1 MSKLI
6 DISKIGLDKKESLE
20 IAGFTSKAKER
31 YEMSPAKLDNLN
43 TMIGNVYKYF
53 KVFNE
58 SNAATISS
66 DIEPFRDLAILA
78 TTKFYTQNILDQICS
93 VQTSDSPY
101 GLITYV
107 DFEYADDHAPDGIV
121 TGDSIAKRSR
131 TYGDHGTE
139 QSVSRRIKTKIEQK
153 PITAGVRSIEAS
165 YTLESF
171 LALSSIQGQA
181 GARQFLDRTYLDVI
195 ANKLR
200 DEAEFAVVDS
210 MYSAVLPAHTFTF
223 TNDTTICEEEECQA
237 RRFLDKI
244 EEAAQSVYDRRK
256 IWPNVVIVGS
266 DALKLIRR
274 GDTKIINNYQNG
286 TGIPSSVARN
296 YLGVLDDR
304 YGLLYDPELTGALI
318 TQKDNSTDYGGSV
331 VYTSVVPVAITP
343 AITERDLAT
352 YRVIYTVDSVDVIH
366 PEILARIDIV

>member
-223 TNDTTICEEEECQA
+223 TNDTTVCEEEECQA

-318 TQKDNSTDYGGSV
+318 T
-331 VYTSVVPVAITP
+331 
-343 AITERDLAT
+343 
-352 YRVIYTVDSVDVIH
+352 
-366 PEILARIDIV
+366 

>member
-6 DISKIGLDKKESLE
+6 DISKVPLEKTESLE
-20 IAGFTSKAKER
+20 IAGFTSKAREK
-31 YEMSPAKLDNLN
+31 YNMSAFQSDNLN
-43 TMIGNVYKYF
+43 MMLGNVYKYF

-58 SNAATISS
+58 SNAAIVQS

-78 TTKFYTQNILDQICS
+78 TTKFYTSNILDKVAS

-107 DFEYADDHAPDGIV
+107 DFQYADDHAPDGIAA
-121 TGDSIAKRSR
+121 GDSLVKRSR
-131 TYGDHGTE
+131 TYGDHPTE
-139 QSVSRRIKTKIEQK
+139 QTVSRRIKTKIDQK

-171 LALSSIQGQA
+171 LALSSIKGQS
-181 GARQFLDRTYLDVI
+181 GAKQFLDRTYLDVI

-200 DEAEFAVVDS
+200 DEAEFAVIDAIYTS
-210 MYSAVLPAHTFTF
+210 CLPEHTFVF
-223 TNDTTICEEEECQA
+223 ANDTTVCEEEECQA

-244 EEAAQSVYDRRK
+244 EEAGQSVYDTHK

-266 DALKLIRR
+266 EALKMLRR
-274 GDTKIINNYQNG
+274 GDVKIINNYENG

-296 YLGVLDDR
+296 YLGVMDDR
-304 YGLLYDPELTGALI
+304 YGLLYDPELDGALL
-318 TQKDNSTDYGGSV
+318 T
-331 VYTSVVPVAITP
+331 
-343 AITERDLAT
+343 
-352 YRVIYTVDSVDVIH
+352 
-366 PEILARIDIV
+366 